1 LATIAL
7 PDPPSQCRRSLSARP
22 HTPLTSR
29 FADRLDT
36 TPALAPFI
44 RPCVLRGCSSVP
56 AMTESPLARLGRYP
70 ARKSVLR
77 SLGRRYPTL
86 IATTD
91 SCARPQASGALCL
104 RSRHP
109 SSQVAAS
116 PCWQEALPGVISE
129 NLSLD
134 AWTLTP
140 ALFLV
145 HLPVTS
151 QETSAFTLWQQARQ
165 HATLRTATS
174 VRWRLRGCSHSIIFR
189 PPGLLATQVA
199 PTAESL
205 QTRGSRGVYVRASHG
220 LFPPRAPDMLAV

>member
-1 LATIAL
+1 LATIAF

-36 TPALAPFI
+36 PPALAPLI
-44 RPCVLRGCSSVP
+44 RHCVLRRCGSVP

-70 ARKSVLR
+70 ARESVIR
-77 SLGRRYPTL
+77 SLDRRYPTL

-91 SCARPQASGALCL
+91 SCARPQASCALCI
-104 RSRHP
+104 RSRRQ

-116 PCWQEALPGVISE
+116 PCWQEVLPGVIST
-129 NLSLD
+129 NLSPD

-151 QETSAFTLWQQARQ
+151 QETSAFALWQRARQ
-165 HATLRTATS
+165 NATLRTTTS
-174 VRWRLRGCSHSIIFR
+174 VRWTLRGCSHSFIFR
-189 PPGLLATQVA
+189 PLGLLATQVA
-199 PTAESL
+199 PTAVNIL
-205 QTRGSRGVYVRASHG
+205 LHWA
-220 LFPPRAPDMLAV
+220 AVAFTSEHIAVCYLPAHRIC